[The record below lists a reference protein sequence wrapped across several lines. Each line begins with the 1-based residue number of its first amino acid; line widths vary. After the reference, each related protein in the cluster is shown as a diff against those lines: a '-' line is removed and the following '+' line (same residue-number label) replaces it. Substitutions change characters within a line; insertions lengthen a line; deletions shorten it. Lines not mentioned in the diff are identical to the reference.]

1 MADSVQTLSN
11 RVFLSNGEE
20 DIDRLS
26 DLPDAVLCHILSFLP
41 TKISVATSVLSKRWT
56 DLWRTV
62 PALSFS
68 STEFRGGF
76 VDHVYKALAMFQAQ
90 TIYRFSLHF
99 EPTPTV
105 DALHIYPW
113 IITAVERNVQE
124 LKLNFGTSPGQLVR
138 LPSPIFTCRTLVCL
152 KLFDATFMDVPAN
165 VCLPSLRILQAERV
179 YYPNEG
185 CFIRLLSGSPILE
198 ELIIEK
204 SSDKVLVLDI
214 NVPSLK
220 RITVKRPSSQTGFY
234 KLLINAPMLETIKL
248 FGLIGCDI
256 RVGDLPNL
264 VEATIHIDIPYNEGV
279 MARFKEIGSILF
291 LSSSDYTFMSICFQ
305 QPFPKFC
312 NLVYLEITTCCE
324 FWRELVALL
333 RSANNLKALLFH
345 INVPSYHKGS
355 KCGNSL
361 PVIAPRCV
369 SESLETLKLTGVCK
383 QKCSWKFVQYVLKNA
398 KVLKEMKIGTSLSLK
413 NRSRCLKNLLK
424 YPRASAVCEIDFFID
439 SSA

>member
-26 DLPDAVLCHILSFLP
+26 DLPDTVLCHILSFLP

-76 VDHVYKALAMFQAQ
+76 VDHVYKL
-90 TIYRFSLHF
+90 
-99 EPTPTV
+99 
-105 DALHIYPW
+105 
-113 IITAVERNVQE
+113 ERNVQE

-152 KLFDATFMDVPAN
+152 KLFDATFMDVPVN

-234 KLLINAPMLETIKL
+234 KLLINAP
-248 FGLIGCDI
+248 
-256 RVGDLPNL
+256 N
-264 VEATIHIDIPYNEGV
+264 
-279 MARFKEIGSILF
+279 ARN
-291 LSSSDYTFMSICFQ
+291 D
-305 QPFPKFC
+305 
-312 NLVYLEITTCCE
+312 
-324 FWRELVALL
+324 
-333 RSANNLKALLFH
+333 
-345 INVPSYHKGS
+345 
-355 KCGNSL
+355 
-361 PVIAPRCV
+361 
-369 SESLETLKLTGVCK
+369 
-383 QKCSWKFVQYVLKNA
+383 
-398 KVLKEMKIGTSLSLK
+398 KIVRF
-413 NRSRCLKNLLK
+413 NRL
-424 YPRASAVCEIDFFID
+424 
-439 SSA
+439 